1 MEKLIA
7 LVVVLAFLAIL
18 FRYEISAGDK
28 AAYLLDRWTG
38 ELEFIFGTERIPVK
52 PCEKNC

>member
-18 FRYEISAGDK
+18 FRYEISTGDTT
-28 AAYLLDRWTG
+28 AYLLDRWTG
-38 ELEFIFGTERIPVK
+38 ELEFIAVDERIPVK
-52 PCEKNC
+52 PREKNR